1 MEVSETYGDQVR
13 IVGVPGLADVEDMI
27 GFVDA
32 TGTDVIDHI
41 PDPDSEIWNRFG
53 VTRQR
58 TYVLIN
64 DDGTTRTTGYGSL
77 ESDVQDLIAR

>member
-1 MEVSETYGDQVR
+1 MEVSETYGEQVR
-13 IVGVPGLADVEDMI
+13 IVGVPGLADVDDMI
-27 GFVDA
+27 QFVDA

-41 PDPDSEIWNRFG
+41 PDPDGEIWNRFG
-53 VTRQR
+53 VSRQR

-64 DDGTTRTTGYGSL
+64 GDGTTRTTGYGSL